1 MRLRDRLG
9 VALQAFREVPDL
21 RAQLD
26 AAADKLKHANQALK
40 RANQALEQSS
50 YECFLLHDEMEE
62 KDSRMRFLDAKS
74 NALLAALTEFSPKL
88 SSTDE
93 MKHFYDTVA
102 YSLDPDGFTLYR
114 MAQELTGMEV
124 AGLFSYEDA
133 RGMFEEASGHTLM
146 DYLTAAYFDAVEWEI
161 IPGSTYERA
170 ELGEV
175 DTSAPEYRQ
184 FERQLYEKVLERM
197 GFGNL
202 LVPER
207 PQQTIEEIQAV
218 QNAPVMAGI

>member
-9 VALQAFREVPDL
+9 AALQAFREVPDL

-40 RANQALEQSS
+40 RANQALEQNS

-62 KDSRMRFLDAKS
+62 KDSRIRFLDAKS

-93 MKHFYDTVA
+93 MKRFYDTVA

-114 MAQELTGMEV
+114 MAQVHPSEQ
-124 AGLFSYEDA
+124 
-133 RGMFEEASGHTLM
+133 
-146 DYLTAAYFDAVEWEI
+146 
-161 IPGSTYERA
+161 
-170 ELGEV
+170 
-175 DTSAPEYRQ
+175 PEPYTDQ
-184 FERQLYEKVLERM
+184 P
-197 GFGNL
+197 
-202 LVPER
+202 VP
-207 PQQTIEEIQAV
+207 PDS
-218 QNAPVMAGI
+218 